1 MNLVYVWFEKYG
13 CFHKKGFILNNNYSV
28 KQTKDYVFEIRKEKK
43 YSLYKNDK
51 IIDSYIL
58 LGKNGTGKST
68 LLKVMSLSDYSP
80 VKEEI
85 EGEYFLIYEENDEYY
100 VLFYPLC
107 LSNMQ
112 CKINEKEFVFQYN
125 EARLDGTGINLN
137 KKKKLNIMTALG
149 RYENGHFQYRTLNF
163 NKREHFFSRATNLNI
178 FNFIYNES
186 EFLNFEKDRKLII
199 EYNEAGSDYRT
210 SNNISYGDTDKY
222 RLDFAG
228 NSRLEVIRF
237 FFLEIYQDIC
247 DINFIGERLDEEL
260 KIKNVIKNIDEI
272 KKEDDLI
279 DYSIKV
285 IEEISKIDPYV
296 ENAYRYCKRYKHF
309 VKGLMKLDFIKNRGS
324 DLFFCLND
332 ITDKNIND
340 IRAFI
345 ESTNHVFLEPRP
357 LFNFGVNISDGE
369 RAYIEILAN
378 IYTIIEKF
386 NAILDESNCYLF
398 LDEIEQSLHPEWCR
412 LLYFK
417 ISELIKKASIKNKYY
432 IYLST
437 HSPYM
442 ISDFTHDHVIH
453 MEKGNLKFH
462 TFGANIYD
470 ILSEGMFLSNSMGEF
485 AYQNISRLLKYLN
498 SKSELEINNI
508 DKNEIEYEIDCI
520 GEPIIKA
527 QLKLLYENRKKY
539 KSRTVFKTDKINK
552 IEEYSKMSK
561 EELIA
566 MIMRGG
572 ND

>member
-1 MNLVYVWFEKYG
+1 MNLVYVWFEKCR
-13 CFHKKGFILNNNYSV
+13 CFQKKGFILNNNYSV
-28 KQTKDYVFEIRKEKK
+28 KQLRDYEFEIRREEK

-51 IIDSYIL
+51 IIDSYML

-68 LLKVMSLSDYSP
+68 LLEILSLNDYSP
-80 VKEEI
+80 IKSI
-85 EGEYFLIYEENDEYY
+85 EGKYFLIYEENDEYY
-100 VLFYPLC
+100 VLFSPFC
-107 LSNMQ
+107 LPNMQ
-112 CKINEKEFVFQYN
+112 CKINEKEFICQYN
-125 EARLDGTGINLN
+125 KSGFDGTGIFLD

-149 RYENGHFQYRTLNF
+149 RHKNDHFQYITLNY
-163 NKREHFFSRATNLNI
+163 NNREHFFSQATNLNI
-178 FNFIYNES
+178 FNFIYREA
-186 EFLNFEKDRKLII
+186 EFLKFEQDRELII
-199 EYNEAGSDYRT
+199 KYNEARSEHRT
-210 SNNISYGDTDKY
+210 SDNVSFGDTDKY
-222 RLDFAG
+222 RLDIEG

-237 FFLEIYQDIC
+237 FFFEIYMDIC
-247 DINFIGERLDEEL
+247 DINFIGERLKEEL
-260 KIKNVIKNIDEI
+260 KIKNVVKSIDKI

-285 IEEISKIDPYV
+285 IEGISKIDPNV

-332 ITDKNIND
+332 ITDENIND
-340 IRAFI
+340 VRAFV
-345 ESTNHVFLEPRP
+345 ELTNYVFLEPRT
-357 LFNFGVNISDGE
+357 LFELRAGTSDGE

-378 IYTIIEKF
+378 IYTVIERF
-386 NAILDESNCYLF
+386 NAELEENNCYLF

-412 LLYFK
+412 LLYFR
-417 ISELIKKASIKNKYY
+417 ICELINKTSIKHKYY
-432 IYLST
+432 IYIST

-442 ISDFTHDHVIH
+442 ISDFTHDHVIS
-453 MEKGNLKFH
+453 MEKEKLKLH

-498 SKSELEINNI
+498 TESELDINNV
-508 DKNEIEYEIDCI
+508 DENKIEYEIDCI
-520 GEPIIKA
+520 GEPIIKS
-527 QLKLLYENRKKY
+527 QLKLLYENRMKY

-566 MIMRGG
+566 LIMRGE